1 MPDFE
6 FLHAADLHLDSPLRG
21 LDADAPAER
30 IRGATREAL
39 VRLVDLALERRV
51 AFVLLAGDL
60 YDGDWKDWRTGHFLI
75 AQLSRLKRAGIE
87 VIAISGNHDAEQVL
101 TRNLPFPGTMLPSRK
116 PDTHRLPGL
125 EVAVHGQSFATR
137 AVTDNLARAYPRPV
151 AGWFNIGLLHTACES
166 TDHAPYAP
174 CTEAELAAHGYD
186 YWALGHVHTR
196 RVERRGDCR
205 IVFPG
210 NIQGR
215 HIREEGSKGA
225 TLVRV
230 TAGRIEALEHHAL
243 DVLRW
248 KHVHVDASGAADIE
262 AVLARTELL
271 LDQALI
277 EAEGRLL
284 AVRVTLTGAC
294 AAHAAMARRL
304 EDFRAQVRAAALGI
318 ADGSELWIEDV
329 RLRTRP
335 EAALAIQSGA
345 VGDLAAALDRPPAI
359 DNAMHDFVSLLVKDP
374 DVLETGHPA
383 LAIREGE
390 PGDPVPEDL
399 VQRARALLLAELM
412 AGSARAS

>member
-1 MPDFE
+1 
-6 FLHAADLHLDSPLRG
+6 
-21 LDADAPAER
+21 
-30 IRGATREAL
+30 
-39 VRLVDLALERRV
+39 
-51 AFVLLAGDL
+51 
-60 YDGDWKDWRTGHFLI
+60 
-75 AQLSRLKRAGIE
+75 
-87 VIAISGNHDAEQVL
+87 
-101 TRNLPFPGTMLPSRK
+101 
-116 PDTHRLPGL
+116 
-125 EVAVHGQSFATR
+125 
-137 AVTDNLARAYPRPV
+137 
-151 AGWFNIGLLHTACES
+151 
-166 TDHAPYAP
+166 
-174 CTEAELAAHGYD
+174 
-186 YWALGHVHTR
+186 
-196 RVERRGDCR
+196 
-205 IVFPG
+205 
-210 NIQGR
+210 
-215 HIREEGSKGA
+215 
-225 TLVRV
+225 
-230 TAGRIEALEHHAL
+230 
-243 DVLRW
+243 
-248 KHVHVDASGAADIE
+248 VHVDASGAADIE